1 MNRRAHSALAGL
13 LLLGSGVAACGPVP
27 VAQAER
33 ICLEDARAATRPE
46 SRVGLGIGTDG
57 HDVAVLAGISM
68 TVSADYGAG
77 RDPAVVFHDCVVRR
91 SGQVPTRPLYQQPGY
106 RGR

>member
-1 MNRRAHSALAGL
+1 MNGRAHSALAAL
-13 LLLGSGVAACGPVP
+13 LLLGSGIAACGPVT

-33 ICLEDARAATRPE
+33 ICLEDARAATGPQ

-57 HDVAVLAGISM
+57 DDVDVLAGLSV
-68 TVSADYGAG
+68 TVSSDYIAR